1 MLRPGCVGW
10 HDLADLN
17 RPKDLAR
24 VSNQGSLSAQS
35 LPRPQTGPQI
45 HFPSH
50 GGSPFIPFVIHAKKG
65 PKKRTNLSSP
75 SAPLPPK
82 VQRRTPPCPQPIPP
96 PAAQKA
102 GDSQS
107 FRASTLRL
115 GGRRE
120 ILARLFVGWTPQNDA
135 TVLRWLPFKEPTKK
149 GGNNSKKTKQKKR
162 EPYGCGSKLNNQGT
176 AGSSPCFHP
185 PGLNFG
191 YLCLAT

>member
-50 GGSPFIPFVIHAKKG
+50 GGSPFIPFVIHAKG

-82 VQRRTPPCPQPIPP
+82 VQRRTPCPQPIPP

-120 ILARLFVGWTPQNDA
+120 ILSRLLVGWTPQNDA

-149 GGNNSKKTKQKKR
+149 RGNNSKKTKQKN
-162 EPYGCGSKLNNQGT
+162 GSPMAVGQI
-176 AGSSPCFHP
+176 
-185 PGLNFG
+185 
-191 YLCLAT
+191 